1 MLFIEYHTESE
12 KQVVWIWDVCKYI
25 GCYPP
30 LCMADRSRLTAA
42 A

>member
-25 GCYPP
+25 GC
-30 LCMADRSRLTAA
+30 LSSSMHGWQV
-42 A
+42 